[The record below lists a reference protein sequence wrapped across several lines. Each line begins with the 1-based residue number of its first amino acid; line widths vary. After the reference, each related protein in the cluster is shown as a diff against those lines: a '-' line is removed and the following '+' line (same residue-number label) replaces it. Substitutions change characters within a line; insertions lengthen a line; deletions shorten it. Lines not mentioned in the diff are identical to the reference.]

1 MNEAI
6 GTAVLGRIRE
16 LWAYRA
22 WWRANRWADW
32 PAVRHDLELELR
44 ALVRLARAARRV
56 EAARPDPMAEA
67 KRVTWANGSEAA
79 YGRWIESEL
88 REAFGR

>member
-44 ALVRLARAARRV
+44 ALVRLARAARRA
-56 EAARPDPMAEA
+56 EAARPDPITLARGYDDWTNAELA
-67 KRVTWANGSEAA
+67 
-79 YGRWIESEL
+79 
-88 REAFGR
+88 EAFGR